1 MSGAAAAAANW
12 KSSTMTAEP
21 AGSFAASLAS
31 DAVTSADIRRSI
43 ASRPAA
49 SAPNPG
55 SIARGASMNPA
66 QNRTASAS
74 ARSHDNQDVMP
85 GGRAAAQSASS
96 TVLPAPADPTTTVS
110 RRPDPAA
117 SRSCSTDLV
126 TSVAG
131 GAGGR
136 NFASANREPRKEPR
150 PVVAPSAI
158 NSWFPGPQTGPIIC
172 ALLLRSLSC
181 RRESEDRDAQTYW
194 TTAPRAGHHPP
205 QGIWAV
211 PAAP

>member
-66 QNRTASAS
+66 QNRTGSAS

-110 RRPDPAA
+110 RWPDPAA

-126 TSVAG
+126 ISVAG
-131 GAGGR
+131 NAGGR

-150 PVVAPSAI
+150 PVVAPRIHKLAV
-158 NSWFPGPQTGPIIC
+158 PGPCP
-172 ALLLRSLSC
+172 
-181 RRESEDRDAQTYW
+181 
-194 TTAPRAGHHPP
+194 
-205 QGIWAV
+205 
-211 PAAP
+211 

>member
-66 QNRTASAS
+66 QNRTGSAS

-126 TSVAG
+126 ISVAG
-131 GAGGR
+131 NAGGR

-150 PVVAPSAI
+150 PVVAPRIIS
-158 NSWFPGPQTGPIIC
+158 SQFPGHAHNP
-172 ALLLRSLSC
+172 LRPLS
-181 RRESEDRDAQTYW
+181 R
-194 TTAPRAGHHPP
+194 PR
-205 QGIWAV
+205 V
-211 PAAP
+211 